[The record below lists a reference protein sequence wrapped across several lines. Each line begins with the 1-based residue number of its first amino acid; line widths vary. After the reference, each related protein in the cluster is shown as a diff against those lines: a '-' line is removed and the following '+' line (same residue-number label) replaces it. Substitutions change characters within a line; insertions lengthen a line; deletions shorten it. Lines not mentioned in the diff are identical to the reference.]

1 MTGRLVHVVDD
12 DQGMRESLS
21 FLLGTSHGFEVETHG
36 SGLVFL
42 GRLPTLRPGCVLLD
56 IHMPDI
62 NGLEVQEQL
71 NARDCSMPVILLTGR
86 ADVGL
91 AVRAMKAGAF
101 DFIEKP
107 IDDGPLVAAIEAAFA
122 ELDALAERET
132 RTREAVALVER
143 LTPRE
148 RDVLEQLLAGHAN
161 KMIAYNLG
169 LSARTVEIHRANMM
183 DRLGVRSLSEAIR
196 LAVAAGVTPADDRRD
211 NTPR

>member
-12 DQGMRESLS
+12 DQGIRESLS
-21 FLLGTSHGFEVETHG
+21 FLLGASHGYEVETHE
-36 SGLVFL
+36 SGLLFL
-42 GRLPTLRPGCVLLD
+42 DRLPTLTPGCVLLD
-56 IHMPDI
+56 IHMPGI

-71 NARDCSMPVILLTGR
+71 NTRDCVMPVILLTGR

-122 ELDALAERET
+122 ELDALVEREA
-132 RTREAVALVER
+132 RSREAVALVER

-161 KMIAYNLG
+161 KVIAYNLG

-196 LAVAAGVTPADDRRD
+196 LAVAAGVAPAEAPRD